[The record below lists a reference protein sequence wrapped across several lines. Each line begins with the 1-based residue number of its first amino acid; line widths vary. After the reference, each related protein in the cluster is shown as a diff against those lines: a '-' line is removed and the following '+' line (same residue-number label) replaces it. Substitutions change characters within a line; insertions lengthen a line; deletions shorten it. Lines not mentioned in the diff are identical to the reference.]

1 MSGGPIPAGEDG
13 GLPPEAARCLQPT
26 SFLDHDHPRVRAFVD
41 EHAGGSRG
49 RRETAVRLYYAVR
62 DGIRYD
68 PYAIRT
74 EPRTYKASYVL
85 EQGRGFCIQK
95 AALYAAACRG
105 AGIPA
110 RPGFADVRN
119 HLTSERLRR
128 LIQSD
133 LFIYHGY
140 VEVYLDG
147 RWVKAT
153 PVFNLA
159 LCERF
164 QVRALDFDGREDAL
178 LQPFDALGRRHMEYV
193 RDRGVRDDVPVEEI
207 AAAML
212 AHYPAYFAE
221 VEPSGDF
228 EAEAG

>member
-1 MSGGPIPAGEDG
+1 MTIGSARAGGEDG
-13 GLPPEAARCLQPT
+13 SPSAAGYLRPT
-26 SFLDHDHPRVRAFVD
+26 PYLDYDHPRVRAFVD
-41 EHAGGSRG
+41 EHAGGGARA
-49 RRETAVRLYYAVR
+49 TAVRLYYAVR

-74 EPRTYKASYVL
+74 APGTYKASYVL
-85 EQGRGFCIQK
+85 AQGRGFCIQK

-119 HLTSERLRR
+119 HLASERLLR
-128 LIQSD
+128 LMQSD
-133 LFIYHGY
+133 LFVYHGY
-140 VEVYLDG
+140 VEVFLDG

-164 QVRALDFDGREDAL
+164 HVRALDFDGREDSL
-178 LQPFDALGRRHMEYV
+178 LQPFDALGRQHMEYV
-193 RDRGVRDDVPVEEI
+193 RDRGVRDDVPVAEI

-221 VEPSGDF
+221 VEPGGDF
-228 EAEAG
+228 EAEVG